1 MGNLKSKLFIC
12 SGLVAY
18 LLFGQGCSDD
28 KESDMPITIPSTEDT
43 QKMVRDRFQK
53 KAAPKTEAAPLFLST
68 LLRHGA
74 CPLRKR
80 QQPVPPHG

>member
-28 KESDMPITIPSTEDT
+28 KESDMPITIPSTET
-43 QKMVRDRFQK
+43 HSLRYK
-53 KAAPKTEAAPLFLST
+53 KTEAAPLFLST

>member
-43 QKMVRDRFQK
+43 
-53 KAAPKTEAAPLFLST
+53 
-68 LLRHGA
+68 
-74 CPLRKR
+74 
-80 QQPVPPHG
+80 

>member
-43 QKMVRDRFQK
+43 QPTLQK
-53 KAAPKTEAAPLFLST
+53 DGGSTTFLST